1 VEVEER
7 LLPRIGV
14 SRWSHQEHTGDDRYA
29 HGAETMEEDGRLEN
43 PRQARPL
50 NLWVELAV
58 LTVVNAAEGGPGL

>member
-1 VEVEER
+1 
-7 LLPRIGV
+7 
-14 SRWSHQEHTGDDRYA
+14 
-29 HGAETMEEDGRLEN
+29 MEEDGRLEN